1 MNVVKTTVSS
11 SIVLAGALLAC
22 VSAQAAPAC
31 ASVSSVQRRIV
42 QAANGDDMDALRAL
56 VWKTAIVYRINMV
69 DVSRNLDQWRTA
81 VDCQKMALAAEQAAP
96 VATADTPAAE
106 TAGAHVAAR

>member
-1 MNVVKTTVSS
+1 MNVVKHTVSAS
-11 SIVLAGALLAC
+11 LILTGALLAC

-42 QAANGDDMDALRAL
+42 QAANGDDMDALRSL

-69 DVSRNLDQWRTA
+69 DVRNNLDQWRNA
-81 VDCQKMALAAEQAAP
+81 VDCNTQAAAAQQAVPLAADA
-96 VATADTPAAE
+96 PAADA
-106 TAGAHVAAR
+106 AGVHVAAR